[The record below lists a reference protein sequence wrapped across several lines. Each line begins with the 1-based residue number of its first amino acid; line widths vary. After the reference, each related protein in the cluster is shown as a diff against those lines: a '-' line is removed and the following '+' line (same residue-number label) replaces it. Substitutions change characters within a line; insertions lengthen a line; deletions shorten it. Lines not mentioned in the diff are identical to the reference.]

1 MEDTSTLK
9 KIDVAIIGAGPAGI
23 GISAMLLEL
32 GIKSQVILER
42 KKIGQSFDLWPKEMK
57 LITPSFTTNFY
68 GHLDLNSVISATSPA
83 YTLRKEHPSGQEY
96 AQYLRAVSDYYKLP
110 IIEDANVDGITHTKD
125 SFKVKINGTEL
136 IESRFLIWAA
146 GEFQYPNLNIFK
158 GSELC
163 LHNSQVRS
171 WEHLEGDEFYII
183 GGFESGMDAA
193 VNLSKLGKKVNVLD
207 RAAPWE
213 EHTTDPSIS
222 LSPYTVERLREQIN
236 HGRIRLI
243 DNADIQRITKKEN
256 QYSIKI
262 KGKSK
267 PYVSETQPILATG
280 FKSSLTIVDKFFDW
294 EPEKSYALINDED
307 ESTKTPGLFLVG
319 PQVRHENLI
328 FCFIYKY
335 RQRFGVVANSIGNR
349 LGLDTAVLEQYR
361 HEGLYL
367 DDLSCCGDECEC

>member
-1 MEDTSTLK
+1 MEETSTLK

-32 GIKSQVILER
+32 GIKSQVVLER

-193 VNLSKLGKKVNVLD
+193 VNLSKLGKTVNVLD

-236 HGRIRLI
+236 HGRIKLI

-267 PYVSETQPILATG
+267 PYVSETKPILATG

-307 ESTKTPGLFLVG
+307 ESTKTPGLFLVLS
-319 PQVRHENLI
+319 LI
-328 FCFIYKY
+328 HI
-335 RQRFGVVANSIGNR
+335 
-349 LGLDTAVLEQYR
+349 
-361 HEGLYL
+361 
-367 DDLSCCGDECEC
+367 

>member
-1 MEDTSTLK
+1 MK
-9 KIDVAIIGAGPAGI
+9 QIDVAIVGAGPAGI
-23 GISAMLLEL
+23 GISAMLKDL
-32 GIKSQVILER
+32 GVKSQVVLEG
-42 KKIGQSFDLWPKEMK
+42 KKIGESFEKWPKEMK

-68 GHLDLNSVISATSPA
+68 GHLDLNSVVSATSPA

-96 AQYLRAVSDYYKLP
+96 AQYLKAVSDYYKLP
-110 IIEDANVDGITHTKD
+110 IIEDANVDGINYSNQ
-125 SFKVKINGTEL
+125 SFKIKINGTEL
-136 IESRFLIWAA
+136 VESKLLIWAA
-146 GEFQYPNLNIFK
+146 GEFQYPNLTNFK
-158 GSELC
+158 GAELC

-171 WEHLEGDEFYII
+171 WAELEGDEFYII

-207 RAAPWE
+207 RQAPWE

-222 LSPYTVERLREQIN
+222 LSPFTSERLREQVI
-236 HGRIRLI
+236 HGRIKLI
-243 DNADIQRITKKEN
+243 DNSDIKNITKKDN
-256 QYSIKI
+256 QYFIKI

-267 PYVSETQPILATG
+267 PYVSETKPILATG
-280 FKSSLTIVDKFFDW
+280 FKSSLTLVDNLFNW
-294 EPEKSYALINDED
+294 ENEKSYALLTEED

-335 RQRFGVVANSIGNR
+335 RQRFGVVANSIGKK
-349 LGLDTAVLEQYR
+349 LGMDTEILEQYR

-367 DDLSCCGDECEC
+367 DDLSCCSDECDC

>member
-1 MEDTSTLK
+1 
-9 KIDVAIIGAGPAGI
+9 
-23 GISAMLLEL
+23 
-32 GIKSQVILER
+32 
-42 KKIGQSFDLWPKEMK
+42 
-57 LITPSFTTNFY
+57 
-68 GHLDLNSVISATSPA
+68 
-83 YTLRKEHPSGQEY
+83 
-96 AQYLRAVSDYYKLP
+96 
-110 IIEDANVDGITHTKD
+110 
-125 SFKVKINGTEL
+125 
-136 IESRFLIWAA
+136 
-146 GEFQYPNLNIFK
+146 
-158 GSELC
+158 
-163 LHNSQVRS
+163 
-171 WEHLEGDEFYII
+171 
-183 GGFESGMDAA
+183 MDAA

-236 HGRIRLI
+236 HGRIKLI

-267 PYVSETQPILATG
+267 TYVSETQPILATG

-307 ESTKTPGLFLVG
+307 ESTKTPGFFLVV